1 MKLRLEWTGFSY
13 AKPGKPARLFY
24 APLMHSLSRL
34 SILSGSF
41 LCYIAPGFSTPKIRE
56 RRDFMK
62 HQFCVA
68 LTALALVYGISVPV
82 AAQTKS
88 TPKLKTVQMKE
99 QHPEIAAAMMH
110 LKEAK
115 QNLEHAAHD
124 FGGHRVTAL
133 KHVNEALEECRLA
146 LEADKK

>member
-1 MKLRLEWTGFSY
+1 VLALGCAT
-13 AKPGKPARLFY
+13 
-24 APLMHSLSRL
+24 
-34 SILSGSF
+34 F
-41 LCYIAPGFSTPKIRE
+41 LPFKITFLKEVNR
-56 RRDFMK
+56 MK
-62 HQFCVA
+62 HQFVV
-68 LTALALVYGISVPV
+68 LTTMALACALIVPA

-88 TPKLKTVQMKE
+88 AAKLKTVQMKE
-99 QHPEIAAAMMH
+99 SREEHPEIASAMMH

-146 LEADKK
+146 LAADRK

>member
-1 MKLRLEWTGFSY
+1 MKN
-13 AKPGKPARLFY
+13 
-24 APLMHSLSRL
+24 
-34 SILSGSF
+34 
-41 LCYIAPGFSTPKIRE
+41 
-56 RRDFMK
+56 
-62 HQFCVA
+62 QFCVA
-68 LTALALVYGISVPV
+68 LTALALACGISVPV

-124 FGGHRVTAL
+124 FGGHRVNAL

>member
-1 MKLRLEWTGFSY
+1 MKNHFS
-13 AKPGKPARLFY
+13 L
-24 APLMHSLSRL
+24 
-34 SILSGSF
+34 
-41 LCYIAPGFSTPKIRE
+41 
-56 RRDFMK
+56 
-62 HQFCVA
+62 A
-68 LTALALVYGISVPV
+68 LTAAALACAMSVPA
-82 AAQTKS
+82 AAQSKA
-88 TPKLKTVQMKE
+88 TPKLKNVQMKEAKE

-124 FGGHRVTAL
+124 FGGHRVSAL